1 MRVLLPNEP
10 NPHQVVAER
19 RLTERHLI
27 PALQQIEHCFLE
39 VRRQLDVE
47 LAALRPMKL
56 GKPYPLGQ
64 CLEIALAFETR
75 IQAVDVS
82 QLSEPSTVGYRA
94 FTAFLKAG
102 GSFRQ
107 VWGNLRGQYF
117 QNAFQL
123 GSLYVDVSN
132 DTVVPTKPKVEIL
145 PFETANFKAIRS
157 YEKFAS
163 IAQSYWG
170 VAIYPNH
177 LLPEIAPHC
186 PVIAVY
192 GNGRV
197 HICEATHYMLEMT
210 RSGAFAP
217 SETFLAQP
225 PMPQEVFDA
234 ARSALRGLGYNLPA
248 DPETGRKLAIANC
261 RLYRKKRWHRSIEK
275 LREVTPAV
283 MKVNR
288 HLAQFK
294 LISVSKDT
302 IMPTITIDNKSY
314 DLDSLSN
321 DAKAQLASLQFVD
334 AELARLQA
342 QAAALQTARNTYA
355 KALQAALPALT
366 QSDTVKLG

>member
-10 NPHQVVAER
+10 NPDQVVAER

-75 IQAVDVS
+75 IQEIDVS
-82 QLSEPSTVGYRA
+82 QLSEPSAVGYRA
-94 FTAFLKAG
+94 FKAFLKAG

-107 VWGNLRGQYF
+107 VWGDLRGQYF

-145 PFETANFKAIRS
+145 PFEAANFKAVRC
-157 YEKFAS
+157 YEQFAS

-170 VAIYPNH
+170 VDIYPNH
-177 LLPEIAPHC
+177 LLPDIAPHC
-186 PVIAVY
+186 PVMAVY
-192 GNGRV
+192 RSGRAF
-197 HICEATHYMLEMT
+197 ICEASHYMLEMT
-210 RSGAFAP
+210 RSGAFGP
-217 SETFLAQP
+217 SETFLAEQ
-225 PMPQEVFDA
+225 PMPQELFDE
-234 ARSALRGLGYNLPA
+234 ARRALLDKGYNLPA
-248 DPETGRKLAIANC
+248 DPESGRKLALANC
-261 RLYRKKRWHRSIEK
+261 RLYRKKRWHRSLDK
-275 LREVTPAV
+275 LLEVTPAV

-294 LISVSKDT
+294 LTSVSKDIT
-302 IMPTITIDNKSY
+302 MPTINIDNKSY
-314 DLDSLSN
+314 DLDSLSK
-321 DAKAQLASLQFVD
+321 DAKAQLEMMLATD
-334 AELARLQA
+334 AEIKRLQQNLA
-342 QAAALQTARNTYA
+342 ISQTARNAYA
-355 KALQAALPALT
+355 RALSELLP
-366 QSDTVKLG
+366 K